1 LGEEFGLS
9 DSMKVEMRKIYSSGG
24 SSYIITLP
32 KRWVEENNLKVGDT
46 VIMKISED
54 AITITARKDESKVK
68 KTATIDAKDLKSEFL
83 IRRIISYYLAG
94 YDTLRVKVYNED
106 HRRAVALASD
116 ILIGAEIIEDLGDE
130 IVFEIFLDDS
140 RFRPDDIIEK
150 MGNICISMVSDFC
163 KVVKKLDR
171 YICSSI
177 QVRENE
183 VDRLHFLALRLLKKA
198 VKGGSVD
205 IQPSKALEYRTVVRA
220 YERIADHCANMAE
233 SLLKIERPI
242 PEFCEFVDLVL
253 SMLKMASVSFLRK
266 DVELA
271 DIVLEEF
278 DELSEKEREYYKLV
292 VSDNVEVSLQLKTI
306 FNSLIRVASYSA
318 DIAEVV
324 INMCVPD

>member
-1 LGEEFGLS
+1 
-9 DSMKVEMRKIYSSGG
+9 MKVEMRKIYSSGG

-32 KRWVEENNLKVGDT
+32 KKWVEENNLKVGDT
-46 VIMKISED
+46 IIMKISENV
-54 AITITARKDESKVK
+54 ITIIARKDESKVK

-94 YDTLRVKVYNED
+94 YDTLRIKVYNEE

-116 ILIGAEIIEDLGDE
+116 ILIGAEIIEDLGKE
-130 IVFEIFLDDS
+130 ILFEIFLDDS
-140 RFRPDDIIEK
+140 RFRLDDIIEK

-233 SLLKIERPI
+233 SLLKIKRSI
-242 PEFCEFVDLVL
+242 SEFCELVDLV
-253 SMLKMASVSFLRK
+253 MGILKMASVSFLRK
-266 DVELA
+266 DMELA

-278 DELSEKEREYYKLV
+278 DEFSEKEREYHKLV
-292 VSDNVEVSLQLKTI
+292 ISDNVEEAIHLKTI
-306 FNSLIRVASYSA
+306 FNSLIRIAGYSA

-324 INMCVPD
+324 INMGVPD

>member
-1 LGEEFGLS
+1 LVEEFGLS

-54 AITITARKDESKVK
+54 TITITVRKDESKVK
-68 KTATIDAKDLKSEFL
+68 KTAIIDAKDLKSEFL

-163 KVVKKLDR
+163 KVAKKLDR

-205 IQPSKALEYRTVVRA
+205 IQPSKVLEYRTVVRA

-233 SLLKIERPI
+233 SLLRIERPI

-253 SMLKMASVSFLRK
+253 SMLKMASVSFLRR

-278 DELSEKEREYYKLV
+278 DELSEKEKEYYRLV
-292 VSDNVEVSLQLKTI
+292 ISDNVEVSLQLKTI
-306 FNSLIRVASYSA
+306 FNSLVRVAGYSA